1 MRKSGFM
8 KIDKSQ
14 MIMNKYSQ
22 MISNVLLGIF
32 CLLFVIIYARQFLL
46 TSRPSLALY
55 MVLNGIYL
63 IFALKR
69 RPAKE
74 VDIHFFSW
82 LFTFAGTLLPI
93 LALPSST
100 KGFFLGY
107 FLQTFGIII
116 SIVGI
121 CSLNKSFGLLAANRG
136 IVTSGLFKF
145 VRHPLYFSYSVSIL
159 GFVLNN
165 CNFYNVFLFSTHFFC
180 QIQRIKYE
188 EKILAKDPKYR
199 SYMTNT
205 KYRLIPYVY

>member
-1 MRKSGFM
+1 MLKTCKTIGIIIISIQPINCS
-8 KIDKSQ
+8 KP
-14 MIMNKYSQ
+14 KYL
-22 MISNVLLGIF
+22 VLIF
-32 CLLFVIIYARQFLL
+32 I
-46 TSRPSLALY
+46 
-55 MVLNGIYL
+55 NGIYL

-145 VRHPLYFSYSVSIL
+145 VRHPLYFSYEVSIL

-165 CNFYNVFLFSTHFFC
+165 CNYYNVFLLSTHFFC

-188 EKILAKDPKYR
+188 EKILAKDPKYQ